1 MKSIEIMGKTV
12 DEAIQNALEK
22 LKVTKDMIDV
32 EILEAGSKGLFNL
45 FGVKPAKVKVV
56 VKDSYTETAKK
67 FLESILDNMNIK
79 AEIEINE
86 NKDVFNVNI
95 SGDDMGAI
103 IGYRGETLDAIQ
115 YLLSLVVNKNYD
127 LSYKRV
133 VLDTENYRKKREE
146 TLKRVADKTAYKVI
160 NSRRA
165 YKLEPMNPYERR
177 IIHAALQGNNQ
188 ICTYSEGEDPYRR
201 IVVDIKRNK

>member
-1 MKSIEIMGKTV
+1 MKSIEMMGKTV
-12 DEAIQNALEK
+12 DEAIQNALKK
-22 LKVTKDMIDV
+22 LKVTKDMVDV
-32 EILEAGSKGLFNL
+32 EILEVGSKGLFNL
-45 FGVKPAKVKVV
+45 FGVKPTKIKVV
-56 VKDSYTETAKK
+56 VKDCHTNIAKQ
-67 FLESILDNMNIK
+67 FLKSILDNMNING
-79 AEIEINE
+79 EIEINE
-86 NKDVFNVNI
+86 DKDVLNVNI
-95 SGDDMGAI
+95 SGDDMGTI

-115 YLLSLVVNKNYD
+115 YLLSLVVNKNHD

-133 VLDTENYRKKREE
+133 VLDTENYREKREE

-177 IIHAALQGNNQ
+177 IIHAALQGNNK